1 MRRYI
6 LFFIALSGLPRG
18 ALALPDHTSFDMLLG
33 QQRLE
38 DLVINR
44 VDDRSFFRPVQ
55 VAIDR
60 AHTPRAIYVAD
71 SSNSRV
77 LGWRDLAR
85 LRAGQPPDLVLGQPD
100 GTTVRFFRRDAQ
112 AITLAFSIAVGPDG
126 TLWVSDQQNGRILG
140 FRWPFDPA
148 KSDQDNR
155 TADALVGQPDFGIGY
170 VDKACN
176 GGVLFGGPLS
186 PSAIDRLCN
195 PSSLALS
202 PSGDLYV
209 ADTSNSRILRF
220 PAPIPTRDARPDLL
234 FGQTGHGVAVDQACN
249 RGGPAGPSTLC
260 RPVGLAF
267 QVDGTVERLYVA
279 DTQNHRVLVFDDPA
293 RNQTA
298 SRVFGQ
304 ADFTNT
310 AQSQALGRF
319 YAPARVAIAPSGVV
333 WVGDTTN
340 NRLLG
345 FAPPFTGTAGFTPK
359 YIVGH
364 TALDATGANRG
375 TGTTPTPAP
384 SDSTIAA
391 AGAPDFTETGTMFL
405 PDFNNNRLLVIDQ
418 PEAIGPAAQAV
429 VGQVDFTHGTANRG
443 RAESLAGPTSVAL
456 DRRPGGPIH
465 VYVADFANN
474 RVLGWY
480 DLSTLKNGQAAD
492 LALGQPDLNAG
503 NCNAGKPLPTAQTL
517 CWPRSLAVDDN
528 GDLWVADA
536 WNNRV
541 LRFRSPFLRGQ
552 SSQSGQAADLVL
564 GQQDFS
570 ARRPNRAAATP
581 SANTFFGP
589 FGLAF
594 DDEGGLWVADFN
606 NHRVLG
612 FTPPFTSGTAAT
624 RVLIGGSATGD
635 LFAQAG
641 CPSATRAA
649 ALCGPSGVATDAQG
663 GLWVADSQNHRV
675 LRFRRARP
683 RPGDAVV
690 DPVPLVVLGQRNATE
705 VAANQGATTPSAT
718 SLRLPT
724 SVTIETSADRRTV
737 AIAVA
742 DAGNS
747 RILLYPPTE
756 RGEGVTATQ
765 VIGQDGRF
773 DQRLINLGSLPLGET
788 QGITRGLFYPGG
800 VTATPEGIFIAE
812 SNAALF
818 DSVLNAEHE
827 PPNLFRFDGNNR
839 VLIIKGPSFPAPTP
853 MNPPDMN
860 MPAPD
865 LGEAPDAGTAPPMQT
880 DGCHCDTGRH
890 GAPGPTGPAA
900 ALLLLFLIRRARRR
914 R

>member
-1 MRRYI
+1 MD
-6 LFFIALSGLPRG
+6 AL
-18 ALALPDHTSFDMLLG
+18 
-33 QQRLE
+33 
-38 DLVINR
+38 VVNR
-44 VDDRSFFRPVQ
+44 ADDRSLFRPTH

-60 AHTPRAIYVAD
+60 SHTPRAIYVAD
-71 SSNSRV
+71 SDNSRV
-77 LGWRDLAR
+77 LAWRDLTR
-85 LRAGQPPDLVLGQPD
+85 LRAGQSPDLVIGQPD
-100 GTTVRFFRRDAQ
+100 AGTVRFFRRDAQ
-112 AITLAFSIAVGPDG
+112 ALTGVRGLVVGPDG
-126 TLWVSDQQNGRILG
+126 TLWVTDQSNGRVLG
-140 FRWPFDPA
+140 FRWPFDPT

-155 TADALVGQPDFGIGY
+155 TADVLIGQPDFGVGY
-170 VDKACN
+170 VEQACN

-186 PSAIDRLCN
+186 PSAVDRLCN
-195 PSSLALS
+195 PSGLALS
-202 PSGDLYV
+202 PAGDLYV

-220 PAPIPTRDARPDLL
+220 PAPIPTRNARPDLL
-234 FGQTGHGVAVDQACN
+234 FGQTGHGVPTDQACN
-249 RGGPAGPSTLC
+249 RGGIPGTNTLC
-260 RPVGLAF
+260 RPSGLAF
-267 QVDGTVERLYVA
+267 HVDGTTERLYVA
-279 DTQNHRVLVFDDPA
+279 DTQNNRVLVFDDPA

-304 ADFTNT
+304 ADFMSA

-319 YAPARVAIAPSGVV
+319 YAPAHVAVAPSGVV
-333 WVGDTTN
+333 WVSDSTN
-340 NRLLG
+340 SRVLG

-375 TGTTPTPAP
+375 TGSTPTPAP
-384 SDSTIAA
+384 TDSTIYAS
-391 AGAPDFTETGTMFL
+391 GTPDFTETGTMFL
-405 PDFNNNRLLVIDQ
+405 PDTNNNRLLIIDR
-418 PEAIGPAAQAV
+418 PEAIGPSAQAV
-429 VGQVDFTHGTANRG
+429 VGQVDFTHGVPNRG
-443 RAESLAGPTSVAL
+443 RADSLAGPAAVAL

-480 DLSTLKNGQAAD
+480 DLSALKSGQAAD

-503 NCNAGKPLPTAQTL
+503 HCNAGKPLPTAQTL

-541 LRFRSPFLRGQ
+541 LRFRSPFLRGPG
-552 SSQSGQAADLVL
+552 SQSGQAADLVL

-570 ARRPNRAAATP
+570 SRRPNRAAATP

-594 DDEGGLWVADFN
+594 DDEGVLWVADFN

-641 CPSATRAA
+641 CPTATRAA

-690 DPVPLVVLGQRNATE
+690 DPVPLVVLGQRSATE
-705 VAANQGATTPSAT
+705 IAANQGATNPSAT
-718 SLRLPT
+718 SLRQPT
-724 SVTIETSADRRTV
+724 AVSIETSADRRTV

-756 RGEGVTATQ
+756 RGEGVAATQ
-765 VIGQDGRF
+765 VVGQDGRF
-773 DQRLINLGSLPLGET
+773 DQRLTNLGSLRLGET

-812 SNAALF
+812 SNAAVF
-818 DSVLNAEHE
+818 SGVLNVENE
-827 PPNLFRFDGNNR
+827 PSNLFRFDGNNR

-860 MPAPD
+860 TPAPD
-865 LGEAPDAGTAPPMQT
+865 LGQSPDAGTPPMQN
-880 DGCHCDTGRH
+880 DGCHCDTGRR
-890 GAPGPTGPAA
+890 GAPGSTAPAA
-900 ALLLLFLIRRARRR
+900 ALLLLFLIRLARRR